1 MFESN
6 VLNYILVGVLFLSM
20 IEVLSSKTENRLN
33 WYERVIIAVVW
44 PVTLVIFLL
53 AFLYGILTQLKE
65 YFKNKR
71 NG

>member
-33 WYERVIIAVVW
+33 WYERVVIAAAW
-44 PVTLVIFLL
+44 PVTLVIFFL

>member
-20 IEVLSSKTENRLN
+20 IEVLSSKTENGLN
-33 WYERVIIAVVW
+33 WYERVVISAAW

>member
-6 VLNYILVGVLFLSM
+6 VLNYILVGVLFLST
-20 IEVLSSKTENRLN
+20 IEVLSSKTESRLN
-33 WYERVIIAVVW
+33 WYERVVIAAAW
-44 PVTLVIFLL
+44 PGTLVIFLL
-53 AFLYGILTQLKE
+53 AFLYGVLTQLKE

>member
-6 VLNYILVGVLFLSM
+6 VLNYILVGVLFLST
-20 IEVLSSKTENRLN
+20 IEGLSSKTENRLN
-33 WYERVIIAVVW
+33 WYERVVIAAAW
-44 PVTLVIFLL
+44 PVTLLIFLL

>member
-6 VLNYILVGVLFLSM
+6 VLKYILVGVLFLSM

-33 WYERVIIAVVW
+33 WYERVVIAAVW